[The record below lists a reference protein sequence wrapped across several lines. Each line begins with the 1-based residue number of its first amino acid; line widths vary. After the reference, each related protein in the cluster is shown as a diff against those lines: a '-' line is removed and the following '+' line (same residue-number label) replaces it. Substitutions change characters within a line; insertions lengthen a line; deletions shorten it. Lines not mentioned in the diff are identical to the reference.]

1 MIVQTGQDKLV
12 MLSWQLSRS
21 PIKPHSHTPTKKA
34 ELKIPLGLD
43 TAGYSVRIIAM
54 ASGHL
59 TNPKPGLEKKYQ
71 SIVVLASDW
80 TVYLISETLKIKWT
94 TKLAETPNPDL
105 TIR

>member
-1 MIVQTGQDKLV
+1 
-12 MLSWQLSRS
+12 
-21 PIKPHSHTPTKKA
+21 
-34 ELKIPLGLD
+34 
-43 TAGYSVRIIAM
+43 M